1 MPRAVRYSKFGGTEV
16 LQVVEVDT
24 PEPAGGELLVRVKA
38 AGINPGEAKTR
49 AGMLLNRSLPS
60 GQGIDLA
67 GVVVRTGPGVA
78 GFAAGDEVVGF
89 TWQHAS
95 HADYVVVEA
104 GNLIA
109 KPAGLPW
116 EVAGSLFVA
125 GTSAYA
131 SVRAV
136 SPRQGETV
144 VVSGAAGGV
153 GMLAVQLA
161 RRAGADVIGIAG
173 PANHEWLSGHG
184 VTPVGYGEGVADRL
198 RAVAG
203 RFDAFIDTY
212 GDGYLELAVAL
223 GVAPGRINTL
233 VDYGGA
239 ARLGAKTEASR
250 AVPSAGVLAELAD
263 LAASGELDVPI
274 AATYPLDEVRA
285 AYDELAGPHP
295 RGKIVLL
302 T

>member
-1 MPRAVRYSKFGGTEV
+1 MPRAVQYKTYGGTEV
-16 LQVVEVDT
+16 LQVVEVGT
-24 PEPAGGELLVRVKA
+24 PEPTEGEVLVKVKA
-38 AGINPGEAKTR
+38 AGINPGESKTR
-49 AGMLLNRSLPS
+49 AGTLAQRPLPS

-67 GVVVRTGPGVA
+67 GVVVRTGPGVT
-78 GFAAGDEVVGF
+78 GFAAGDEVMGF

-95 HADYVVVEA
+95 HADYVAVEA
-104 GNLIA
+104 ANLIA
-109 KPAGLPW
+109 KPARLSW
-116 EVAGSLFVA
+116 EVAGSLFVV

-131 SVRAV
+131 AVRAV
-136 SPRQGETV
+136 APQPGETV

-173 PANHEWLSGHG
+173 PANHRWLSEHD
-184 VTPVGYGEGVADRL
+184 VTPIAYGEGVRDRL
-198 RAVAG
+198 RQVTD
-203 RFDAFIDTY
+203 RVDAFIDTH

-223 GVAPGRINTL
+223 GVTPTRINTL
-233 VDYGGA
+233 VDYSGA
-239 ARLGAKTEASR
+239 ARLGAKTEACR
-250 AVPSAGVLAELAD
+250 AAATSGILTD
-263 LAASGELDVPI
+263 LAQLAATGALDVPI
-274 AATYPLDEVRA
+274 AATYPLDQVRA